1 MNWSAFAPLRRG
13 KPGGA
18 SVGSNVNSGTG
29 VSPVRTDLPAHFV
42 SHRRDASATHRLS
55 LVFLTFLSLASF
67 CGCMRRDAPADVTII
82 NYSEP
87 QSLDPAIVAAQPDMR
102 IVSGMFEGLTRVDP
116 QTGRAIPGLAERWE
130 ISPDGRIYTFHLRT
144 NLLWSTGEPIRAAD
158 VVYSWIRTL
167 DPATASDYAGQL
179 FYVKNAE
186 AFNAGK
192 TNEAAVGV
200 AALDPFTVRVEL
212 NDPIIFF
219 LDVCAMPLAS
229 VVPRQTIAKFGDSWI
244 KARPLPVSGA
254 YELGFWRLND
264 KVRLKKNPRY
274 WDAANTQSD
283 IIDLLPIGSSSSALN
298 LYTRGQ
304 VDVVWDKELVPTEL
318 TDVLL
323 PRPDF
328 HTFTYLGTYF
338 IRFNVTRKPFDDARV
353 RKALALSIDKRRI
366 VERITRGGEQP
377 ASSLVPNG
385 AANYTSPPG
394 LGYDPALARQLLAEA
409 GFPGGKNFPRM
420 EYMFNAPAGGG
431 KIHEQIAIEM
441 QQMWRDTLGVDIE
454 LRQLEMQVYLTEQRQ
469 LHYDLS
475 RSSWIGDYNDANT
488 FLNLFVTDDG
498 NNRTGWSNARYDEL
512 IRKANEISDVSA
524 REKLFQEAETILVRD
539 ELPIIPLFFYEGINY
554 YDTNKIQGIYA
565 NIVDLHPLNAIR
577 KVHSS
582 IKPGGKDLTL
592 AVPTQHV
599 TRTTEH

>member
-1 MNWSAFAPLRRG
+1 
-13 KPGGA
+13 
-18 SVGSNVNSGTG
+18 
-29 VSPVRTDLPAHFV
+29 
-42 SHRRDASATHRLS
+42 
-55 LVFLTFLSLASF
+55 
-67 CGCMRRDAPADVTII
+67 MRHDPPADVTII

-102 IVSGMFEGLTRVDP
+102 IVAGMFEGLTRVDP
-116 QTGRAIPGLAERWE
+116 KTGRGIPGLAERWE
-130 ISPDGRIYTFHLRT
+130 ISPNGRVYIFHLRT
-144 NLLWSTGEPIRAAD
+144 NLVWSTGEPIRAAD

-167 DPATASDYAGQL
+167 APATASDYAGQL

-186 AFNAGK
+186 LFNAGK
-192 TNEAAVGV
+192 TNALGVGIT
-200 AALDPFTVRVEL
+200 ALDPFTVRVEL
-212 NDPIIFF
+212 NHPTVFF
-219 LDVCAMPLAS
+219 LDVCTMPMAC
-229 VVPRQTIAKFGDSWI
+229 VVPRQTIEKFGDSWI
-244 KARPLPVSGA
+244 TSGPIPVSGP
-254 YELGFWRLND
+254 YELDFWRLND

-283 IIDLLPIGSSSSALN
+283 LIDLLPIGRASSALN

-323 PRPDF
+323 SRPDF

-338 IRFNVTRKPFDDARV
+338 IRFNVTRKPFDDPRV
-353 RKALALSIDKRRI
+353 RKALALAIDKRRI

-377 ASSLVPNG
+377 AATLVPNG

-431 KIHEQIAIEM
+431 KIHEQIAIEL
-441 QQMWRDTLGVDIE
+441 QQMWRDNLGVDIE
-454 LRQLEMQVYLTEQRQ
+454 LRQLEMQVYLTEQSQ

-488 FLNLFVTDDG
+488 FLNLFVTNDG

-512 IRKANEISDVSA
+512 IGQANEITDPQA

-539 ELPIIPLFFYEGINY
+539 EAPVIPIFFYEGINY
-554 YDTNKIQGIYA
+554 FDTNKIAGIYN
-565 NIVDLHPLNAIR
+565 NIVDSHPLQSIR
-577 KVHSS
+577 KIHSPT
-582 IKPGGKDLTL
+582 KPVGTNQ
-592 AVPTQHV
+592 AVTVLTQHA
-599 TRTTEH
+599 TRPAAPKQSEGGNTTQ